1 MSLFVPRWKDVAMIA
16 VKDFV
21 DAQLY
26 ENEAEVV
33 QDALRHLLRAR
44 PDLRIQLAIHRY
56 LNEDISLAKAASLAG
71 VSWAQMKEI
80 LLERG
85 IQPLLGP
92 ETVEEARAEYA
103 ALREHFD
110 TAA

>member
-1 MSLFVPRWKDVAMIA
+1 MVT

-26 ENEAEVV
+26 GNEEEVV

-44 PDLRIQLAIHRY
+44 PELRIQIAIYRY
-56 LNEDISLAKAASLAG
+56 LHDELSLAKAASLAG
-71 VSWAQMKEI
+71 VSWAQMKDI
-80 LLERG
+80 LVEHG

-92 ETVEEARAEYA
+92 ETAEEAKAEFA
-103 ALREHFD
+103 VLQQMLDQPR
-110 TAA
+110 